1 MLEEVFIP
9 SNHINMVSTMG
20 HLICL
25 DPSSVSRCEGH
36 CRESQICRIRHWS
49 RKAKMKGRL
58 LTCDRFG
65 HFRGLNF
72 LSQAIDVFRY
82 AKFWAHVCVL
92 SSEVGMSGLRT
103 WPHSQTETR
112 SPPPWSWWHR
122 NSGASKRPKM
132 SYTVLFRKAHSHC
145 HCFRRCSNCIN
156 FTANWIKDPIIFPS
170 VHTSLSWEI
179 EDVHRQSDQS
189 EFKPLKIPLSHLIN
203 TSY

>member
-72 LSQAIDVFRY
+72 LSHAVDVFRY

-103 WPHSQTETR
+103 RWPHSQKLDPPRHGADDTEAR
-112 SPPPWSWWHR
+112 
-122 NSGASKRPKM
+122 
-132 SYTVLFRKAHSHC
+132 VLPNAQRWATLYYFGKL
-145 HCFRRCSNCIN
+145 IV
-156 FTANWIKDPIIFPS
+156 TAIVF
-170 VHTSLSWEI
+170 
-179 EDVHRQSDQS
+179 EDV
-189 EFKPLKIPLSHLIN
+189 P
-203 TSY
+203 TV

>member
-72 LSQAIDVFRY
+72 LSHAVDVFRY
-82 AKFWAHVCVL
+82 AKFWAHVWVKDT
-92 SSEVGMSGLRT
+92 MT
-103 WPHSQTETR
+103 SQPDR
-112 SPPPWSWWHR
+112 NSIPPAMERHR

-132 SYTVLFRKAHSHC
+132 SYIVLFRKAHSHC
-145 HCFRRCSNCIN
+145 HCFRRCSNCTN

-179 EDVHRQSDQS
+179 ADVHRQSDQS
-189 EFKPLKIPLSHLIN
+189 ECKPLKIPLSHLIN